1 MKKIL
6 LLAFAVASLASQAQ
20 KQFTLQG
27 SVSNLKMKVTKVFLS
42 YSSNGASVLDSA
54 SVVDGKYS
62 FTGSIAEP
70 VFSRLRA
77 SYQDTGTKVIMAISF
92 KRDMASVFLEGS
104 KVKVVSTD
112 SFSNI
117 KVTGSAIHKAYLGLQ
132 DQLKDI
138 NARSEALSKEYSA
151 LYQKKDEEGMK
162 KMEAK
167 FDELSKETKKV
178 YKEYVTKNP
187 KSPIALYALKQF
199 AGWDINPE
207 EVDPLFA
214 SLSEATKQLPS
225 AVEFSEKVEI
235 ARKTGIGRFAMEF
248 TQNDTAGI
256 PVSLSSFKGKYLLV
270 DFWASWC
277 GPCRQENPN
286 VVKAFNAYKDK
297 GFHILG
303 ISLDQPNAH
312 DKWMKAIHDDK
323 LTWTHVSDLKFWK
336 NAIAVQ
342 YGIQAIPQNLLLD
355 KEGKIIAKN
364 LRGEELAAKLAE
376 LLK

>member
-6 LLAFAVASLASQAQ
+6 LLAFAVASLAAQAQ
-20 KQFTLQG
+20 KQFTIQG
-27 SVSNLKMKVTKVFLS
+27 SVSNLKMKVTKVFLN
-42 YSSNGASVLDSA
+42 YSSYGSSVLDSA

-70 VFSRLRA
+70 VLARLRA
-77 SYQDTGTKVIMAISF
+77 SYEDTGTKVKMALSF

-117 KVTGSAIHKAYLGLQ
+117 KVSGSAIHKAYLGLQ

-167 FDELSKETKKV
+167 FDELGKETKKV
-178 YKEYVTKNP
+178 YKDYVTTNP
-187 KSPIALYALKQF
+187 KSPIGLYALKQF

-214 SLSEATKQLPS
+214 SLSDAIKQLPS
-225 AVEFSEKVEI
+225 AVEFSEKIEI

-303 ISLDQPNAH
+303 VSLDQPNAH

-364 LRGEELAAKLAE
+364 LRGEDLAAKLAE

>member
-1 MKKIL
+1 MKKII
-6 LLAFAVASLASQAQ
+6 LLALVFATLTTQAQ
-20 KQFTLQG
+20 KQFTIQG
-27 SVSNLKMKVTKVFLS
+27 KLDNLKLNVTKVYLN
-42 YSSNGASVLDSA
+42 YSNNGTQVSDSA
-54 SVVDGKYS
+54 VVVDGKYS
-62 FTGSIAEP
+62 FTGKVDEP
-70 VFSRLRA
+70 VMSRLRA
-77 SYQDTGTKVIMAISF
+77 SYTDTASKIKMAISF
-92 KRDMASVFLEGS
+92 KRDIATLFIEGS
-104 KVKVVSTD
+104 KIKVTSTD
-112 SFSNI
+112 SFANM
-117 KVTGSAIHKAYLGLQ
+117 KVSGSAIHKAYLGLQ

-138 NARSEALSKEYSA
+138 NARSEALNKEYTA

-162 KMEAK
+162 KMEAA

-178 YKEYVTKNP
+178 YKAFVIANP
-187 KSPIALYALKQF
+187 KSPIALYAVKQF

-214 SLSEATKQLPS
+214 SLSAETKALPS
-225 AVEFSEKVEI
+225 AVEFSEKIEI

-248 TQNDTAGI
+248 TQNDTSGN

-277 GPCRQENPN
+277 GPCRAENPN

-303 ISLDQPNAH
+303 VSLDQPNAH

-323 LTWTHVSDLKFWK
+323 LTWTHVSDLKYWK
-336 NAIAVQ
+336 NAVAVQ

-355 KEGKIIAKN
+355 KDGKIIAKN
-364 LRGEELAAKLAE
+364 LRGEELAAKLEE